1 MSELESR
8 LLEAGFQPVSGK
20 KNCGQGEINICC
32 LFCDTPDPSAH
43 CGIDPDDGKF
53 HCLRCG
59 SGGGWKTLQWKLGI
73 PLADI
78 FGKVDDYDF
87 GAPFGKK
94 FDKTDDDREKDFYID
109 PALEHMKMWRF
120 LLEER
125 QLDEERCIAAGL
137 GKGVNGFKG
146 YAVFC
151 DGNAAVGRNY
161 LGGDRIKWKKPKG
174 WRQRLFGA
182 AWVKERAPEVG
193 VIVEGVFDL
202 LRFPRG
208 VAAAL
213 LSKRISDDIANEI
226 AESFLPSTQKLV
238 LATDRDLTHR
248 EQSDLVRKLRGLLFE
263 VTVPDWSQVD
273 PDIKD
278 VDEFFIQYGEEAMY
292 EFLGI
297 PQQFDKLSFIQ

>member
-8 LLEAGFQPVSGK
+8 LAQAGFQPVSGK
-20 KNCGQGEINICC
+20 KNCGQGDINISCP
-32 LFCDTPDPSAH
+32 FCITPDPSAH
-43 CGIDPDDGKF
+43 CGIDTDDGKF
-53 HCLRCG
+53 HCFRCG
-59 SGGGWKTLQWKLGI
+59 TGGRWRTLQKELGI

-78 FGKVDDYDF
+78 FGEADSPNFDISWADKLDPVDD
-87 GAPFGKK
+87 G
-94 FDKTDDDREKDFYID
+94 REKDFYIE
-109 PALEHMKMWRF
+109 PTLKHMKMWRF

-161 LGGDRIKWKKPKG
+161 LDGDRIKWKKPKG

-182 AWVKERAPEVG
+182 EWVKERGPEVG

-208 VAAAL
+208 IAAAL
-213 LSKRISDDIANEI
+213 LSKKISADTANEI
-226 AESFLPSTQKLV
+226 AESFLPSTRKLV
-238 LATDRDLTHR
+238 LATDRDLTKR